1 MTYRVL
7 EWDHRLGQIELE
19 EQIPNKNIKQEEE
32 ENADI
37 NDTILWLVFFPCYS
51 PSLSAKVQLLSTD
64 S

>member
-32 ENADI
+32 ENAAI
-37 NDTILWLVFFPCYS
+37 NDTIL
-51 PSLSAKVQLLSTD
+51 
-64 S
+64 